1 MKWLIQHPCFGEEI
15 DLLIASLDK
24 HNIDYE
30 ITKDVPDSIE
40 GIPDIIRG
48 SVEFLE
54 SMDKFLFEYEGAYYN
69 LANYSCSNYY
79 QYFGPRLLNHDCIFM
94 PWGLLS
100 MNKEIIFKLFKDSER
115 LFIRPNSGRKI
126 FTGTTLSKK
135 WWDKELAIIKGLP
148 YTYIK
153 DTDMVVISSAK
164 KILREYR
171 LLMHKNEMISYSIY
185 EGETSSFEKK
195 VDEVILN
202 FMATT
207 TDYFP
212 DKLYTMDLA
221 WTEDSV
227 KVVELNS
234 FYSSGLYDMDYDKVV
249 SSIKRLWDL

>member
-1 MKWLIQHPCFGEEI
+1 MKWLIQHPCFGEET

-24 HNIDYE
+24 YNIDYE

-54 SMDKFLFEYEGAYYN
+54 SMDRFLFEYEESYYH
-69 LANYSCSNYY
+69 LANYSCSSYY

-94 PWGLLS
+94 PWGLLRI
-100 MNKEIIFKLFKDSER
+100 NKELIFKLFKDVEK

-135 WWDKELAIIKGLP
+135 WWDKELDIIKGLP

-164 KILREYR
+164 KILKEYR
-171 LLMHKNEMISYSIY
+171 LLMHKNELISYSIY
-185 EGETSSFEKK
+185 EGDSHPG
-195 VDEVILN
+195 DNIIIN
-202 FMATT
+202 FFAKTI
-207 TDYFP
+207 DYFP
-212 DKLYTMDLA
+212 DWLYTMDLA

-227 KVVELNS
+227 KVIELNS
-234 FYSSGLYDMDYDKVV
+234 FYSSGLYDMDYEKVV
-249 SSIKRLWDL
+249 NKISELFNKDF